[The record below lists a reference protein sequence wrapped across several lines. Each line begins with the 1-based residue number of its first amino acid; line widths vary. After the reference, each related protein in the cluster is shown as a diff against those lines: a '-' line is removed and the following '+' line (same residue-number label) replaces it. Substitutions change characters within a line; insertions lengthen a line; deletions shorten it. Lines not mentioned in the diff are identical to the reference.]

1 LFADDFTRAT
11 NPGPLSPWVAA
22 MGTWSV
28 TSGMLNGSIAQD
40 YGFAYITNSW
50 TDYSVQGRVRFPV
63 GAFGGGLGGRLD
75 AASGTHYAAWVYP
88 EGSAGGSRV
97 LKLKKHSNWTTWS
110 GTPMQQV
117 TLANVGTNWHTLKMT
132 FAGTRIQVSFDGSQV
147 MDVTDN
153 GFDGR
158 AAYPSGGINAGVFST
173 GTSSS
178 MSVDDVI
185 VSALGSLPGVVSPG
199 SITIDSIIV
208 FPDGQ
213 VRLTVRALPGQTFV
227 VQASTDLVSWDD
239 LGTADIL
246 DDLPTEFVDVE
257 ASQYQHRYYRAIL
270 ATPDATAS
278 GVQNRNWEI
287 SQ

>member
-1 LFADDFTRAT
+1 
-11 NPGPLSPWVAA
+11 
-22 MGTWSV
+22 
-28 TSGMLNGSIAQD
+28 
-40 YGFAYITNSW
+40 
-50 TDYSVQGRVRFPV
+50 
-63 GAFGGGLGGRLD
+63 
-75 AASGTHYAAWVYP
+75 
-88 EGSAGGSRV
+88 
-97 LKLKKHSNWTTWS
+97 
-110 GTPMQQV
+110 
-117 TLANVGTNWHTLKMT
+117 
-132 FAGTRIQVSFDGSQV
+132 

-257 ASQYQHRYYRAIL
+257 AAQYQHRYYRAIL
-270 ATPDATAS
+270 ATRDATAS